1 MSARTP
7 PVTSGWAPRRRPA
20 PLRRLAVLL
29 VLAVVLAV
37 LVRTFVLQ
45 AFDIPSD
52 SMSDT
57 LRRDDRILVSKLS
70 TRFGEVERGQVVV
83 FRDPG
88 GWLPA
93 GGSDDGVSLPG
104 VVGDVL
110 RFVGLLPSDSGRD
123 LVKRVIGVP
132 GDHVRCCDR
141 RDRVVVNGVPLDE
154 PYLYPGDEPSATEFD
169 VVVPRERLWVMGD
182 HRSNSS
188 DSRAHRED
196 RFGGMVPMDNVI
208 GRAVA
213 VLWPPGHAGTLPVP
227 ETFARVGPA

>member
-1 MSARTP
+1 M
-7 PVTSGWAPRRRPA
+7 
-20 PLRRLAVLL
+20 LAV
-29 VLAVVLAV
+29 ALAV
-37 LVRTFVLQ
+37 LVRTFVVQ

-70 TRFGEVERGQVVV
+70 TRLGEVQRGQVVV

-93 GGSDDGVSLPG
+93 GGSDGGTSLTG

-154 PYLYPGDEPSATEFD
+154 PYLYPGDEPSTTEFD

-196 RFGGMVPMDNVI
+196 RFEGMVPMGNVI

-213 VLWPPGHAGTLPVP
+213 VLWPPGHARTLPVP
-227 ETFARVGPA
+227 DTFAGIGPA